1 MLAQD
6 AFIFRLLLKMTV
18 GKGHSGNHYFWR
30 ARAQTFIV
38 TPWRALP
45 IADRPLPIAD
55 RPIAGRPLP
64 IADRPIAGRPLPIA
78 EQERIRAPQHK
89 QERIRAPQHR
99 LPVGHC
105 RLPIGHCRLPIG
117 HLVRVW
123 VPSPHHASL

>member
-45 IADRPLPIAD
+45 IADRALL
-55 RPIAGRPLP
+55 RVMLWRT
-64 IADRPIAGRPLPIA
+64 
-78 EQERIRAPQHK
+78 
-89 QERIRAPQHR
+89 
-99 LPVGHC
+99 PVC
-105 RLPIGHCRLPIG
+105 TPK
-117 HLVRVW
+117 HLQSSGNQRF
-123 VPSPHHASL
+123 

>member
-64 IADRPIAGRPLPIA
+64 IADRPLPIA
-78 EQERIRAPQHK
+78 DRA
-89 QERIRAPQHR
+89 
-99 LPVGHC
+99 LGSGVGPVPASCVPVMPG
-105 RLPIGHCRLPIG
+105 LAEG
-117 HLVRVW
+117 LVGTR
-123 VPSPHHASL
+123 SPHRASL